1 MRSIISILLFLGGIA
16 LIFWAAKPLWEEISV
31 LRVER
36 GGIYNTLSEL
46 RSLQET
52 RDNLLSTYNSI
63 SKSDLDKLNQVMPQ
77 ETDTGG
83 ILVSLEKIAQDRG
96 VRLRKVEFRIN
107 QDDKNVK
114 TIQASNSMF
123 NTIDLSL
130 VVSAGYDSFKSFLN
144 ALEKSSRVMD
154 VTDMSF
160 SVGKT
165 DLYEFTVQANAYYS
179 KGEKKISNLRDIE
192 GVKIDTS
199 FFADPRFV
207 ELETAPAPST
217 TDIKKG
223 RTNPFVPI

>member
-1 MRSIISILLFLGGIA
+1 MRSIISILLFLGCIA
-16 LIFWAAKPLWEEISV
+16 LIFWAAKPLLKEIST

-63 SKSDLDKLNQVMPQ
+63 SKSDIDKLNQVMPQ
-77 ETDTGG
+77 VTDTGG
-83 ILVSLEKIAQDRG
+83 ILVSLEKISQDRG
-96 VRLRKVEFRIN
+96 VRLRKAEFKTD
-107 QDDKNVK
+107 QDNKNVK

-130 VVSAGYDSFKSFLN
+130 IVSASYDSFKSFLN
-144 ALEKSSRVMD
+144 ALEKNSRVID
-154 VTDMSF
+154 VTDISF
-160 SVGKT
+160 SVGQT
-165 DLYEFTVQANAYYS
+165 NLYEFIVQADAYYG

-199 FFADPRFV
+199 FFADPRFM
-207 ELETAPAPST
+207 ELETAPSPST
-217 TDIKKG
+217 TNTNKG